1 MLTLL
6 LALAAASEP
15 APTAPEAVPSS
26 GSTRPETGVIE
37 FDSRLPA
44 EIQLDGHTL
53 AQLYHQGLF
62 RTRAPLGP
70 HEVLVLTNGH
80 ARKLTV
86 DVSRTATAV
95 VFIGR
100 NGLTASTRLEP
111 LPEEGGVAPVELRV
125 LGREEVLITVGD
137 RRYRMLPGAYRVLT
151 LPVGTH
157 PMSVRS
163 ASGTVLW
170 AKGRLQITRTTPAI
184 VQVTEGRMPEVSG
197 DGAVFVA
204 GG

>member
-6 LALAAASEP
+6 LPLALGQE
-15 APTAPEAVPSS
+15 APIEDEAPVSAD
-26 GSTRPETGVIE
+26 TGVVE

-53 AQLYHQGLF
+53 AQLYQQGTL
-62 RTRAPLGP
+62 RTRAPTGT
-70 HEVLVLTNGH
+70 HEVVVLTNGR
-80 ARKLTV
+80 ARSLTL

-111 LPEEGGVAPVELRV
+111 LPEEAGEAPVELRV
-125 LGREEVLITVGD
+125 LGHEEVLVTLGD
-137 RRYRMLPGAYRVLT
+137 RRFRMLPGSTKALSVPLGR
-151 LPVGTH
+151 H
-157 PMSVRS
+157 EMSVKS

-170 AKGRLQITRTTPAI
+170 AKGHLELTRTTPAVI
-184 VQVTEGRMPEVSG
+184 QITEGRMPEVSG
-197 DGAVFVA
+197 AGTTFVA
-204 GG
+204 GS